1 MVEAIIGLF
10 GSILLITV
18 IFKLGIAVLKGSC
31 KFVDTL
37 TKGIGSGIEGGVSK
51 LQKKLGQKDDDEE

>member
-1 MVEAIIGLF
+1 MIEAIIGLF

-37 TKGIGSGIEGGVSK
+37 TKGIGTGIEGGVEKLSK
-51 LQKKLGQKDDDEE
+51 KWGPKDEDE